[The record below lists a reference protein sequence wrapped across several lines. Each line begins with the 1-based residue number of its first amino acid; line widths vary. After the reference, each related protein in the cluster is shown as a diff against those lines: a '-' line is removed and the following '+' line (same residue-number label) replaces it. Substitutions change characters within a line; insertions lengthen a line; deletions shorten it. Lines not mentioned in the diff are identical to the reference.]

1 MVYYDT
7 VTFITVTVLFIEEE
21 SEMTAIRSMTGFG
34 RAEVTENNRKYT
46 VEIKAVNH
54 RYLEVSV
61 KLPKKLSA
69 FEANIRN
76 VMKEYMERGK
86 VDVFV
91 TLEDYNEAAE
101 TVKYNSALAH
111 EYMKYIQEMSEDFGI
126 QNDIR
131 LSVLAR
137 FPDVFTMEDAE
148 TNEDELWG
156 SLEKTVREACTHFV
170 ATREKEGNNLRTD
183 LISKLEDMASHVE
196 FIEQRS
202 PEIVSEYRNKL
213 EEKLRDMLSALDVKA
228 DEARIV
234 TEVTIYA
241 DKICV
246 DEEIVRLKSHVQ
258 AMTDEL
264 KKGGACGRKL
274 DFIAQE
280 MNREANTTLSKSGDI
295 ALTDR
300 AIELKTLIEKIREQ
314 IQNVE

>member
-1 MVYYDT
+1 
-7 VTFITVTVLFIEEE
+7 
-21 SEMTAIRSMTGFG
+21 MTAIKSMTGFG
-34 RAEVTENNRKYT
+34 RAEITENNRKYT

-54 RYLEVSV
+54 RYLEASV
-61 KLPKKLSA
+61 KMPKKLSM

-91 TLEDYNEAAE
+91 TLEDYNGAAE

-111 EYMKYIQEMSEDFGI
+111 EYMKYIQEMADDFGI
-126 QNDIR
+126 QNDVR

-137 FPDVFTMEDAE
+137 FPDVFTMEDVAADE
-148 TNEDELWG
+148 EELWVT
-156 SLEKTVREACTHFV
+156 LEKAVRGACENFV
-170 ATREKEGNNLRTD
+170 AAREKEGENLKSD
-183 LISKLEDMASHVE
+183 LISKLDEMAGYVG
-196 FIEQRS
+196 FIEEHS
-202 PEIVSEYRNKL
+202 PEIVTEYRKKL
-213 EEKLRDMLSALDVKA
+213 EDKLRDMLGNLDVKA

-246 DEEIVRLKSHVQ
+246 DEEIVRLKSHVK
-258 AMTDEL
+258 AMKDEL
-264 KKGGACGRKL
+264 IKGGACGRKL

-280 MNREANTTLSKSGDI
+280 MNREANTTLSKSGDL
-295 ALTDR
+295 ALTDK

-314 IQNVE
+314 VQNIE

>member
-1 MVYYDT
+1 M
-7 VTFITVTVLFIEEE
+7 IK
-21 SEMTAIRSMTGFG
+21 SMTGFG
-34 RAEVTENNRKYT
+34 RGEVTENNRKFT

-91 TLEDYNEAAE
+91 SLEDYNEAAE
-101 TVKYNSALAH
+101 TVKYNPALAR
-111 EYMKYIQEMSEDFGI
+111 EYMKYLQKMADDFGI

-137 FPDVFTMEDAE
+137 FPDVFTMEDIE
-148 TNEDELWG
+148 TDEEELWS
-156 SLEKTVREACTHFV
+156 SLEKAVRAACERF
-170 ATREKEGNNLRTD
+170 AAAREKEGEELKSD
-183 LISKLEDMASHVE
+183 LLQKLDEMADYVS
-196 FIEQRS
+196 FIEVRS
-202 PEIVSEYRNKL
+202 PEIVVEYRKKL
-213 EEKLRDMLSALDVKA
+213 EEKLRDMLSSLDVQA
-228 DEARIV
+228 DEGRIV

-246 DEEIVRLKSHVQ
+246 DEETVRLKSHVK
-258 AMTDEL
+258 AMRDALNE
-264 KKGGACGRKL
+264 GGACGRKL

-280 MNREANTTLSKSGDI
+280 MNREANTTLSKSGDL
-295 ALTDR
+295 ALTDK
-300 AIELKTLIEKIREQ
+300 AIALKTVIEKIREQ

>member
-1 MVYYDT
+1 M
-7 VTFITVTVLFIEEE
+7 IK
-21 SEMTAIRSMTGFG
+21 SMTGFG
-34 RAEVTENNRKYT
+34 RGEVTENNRKFT

-91 TLEDYNEAAE
+91 SLEDYNEAAE
-101 TVKYNSALAH
+101 TVKYNPALAR
-111 EYMKYIQEMSEDFGI
+111 EYMKYLQKMADDFGI

-137 FPDVFTMEDAE
+137 FPDVFTMEDIE
-148 TNEDELWG
+148 TDEEELWS
-156 SLEKTVREACTHFV
+156 SLEKAVRAACERF
-170 ATREKEGNNLRTD
+170 AAAREKEGEELKSD
-183 LISKLEDMASHVE
+183 LLLKLDEMADYVS
-196 FIEQRS
+196 FIEVRS
-202 PEIVSEYRNKL
+202 PEIVVEYRKKL
-213 EEKLRDMLSALDVKA
+213 EEKLRDMLSSLDVQA
-228 DEARIV
+228 DEGRIV

-246 DEEIVRLKSHVQ
+246 DEETVRLKSHVK
-258 AMTDEL
+258 AMRDALNE
-264 KKGGACGRKL
+264 GGACGRKL

-280 MNREANTTLSKSGDI
+280 MNREANTTLSKSGDL
-295 ALTDR
+295 ALTDK
-300 AIELKTLIEKIREQ
+300 AIALKTVIEKIREQ

>member
-1 MVYYDT
+1 M
-7 VTFITVTVLFIEEE
+7 
-21 SEMTAIRSMTGFG
+21 AKIRSMTGFG

-54 RYLEVSV
+54 RYLEASV

-91 TLEDYNEAAE
+91 SMEDYNEASE

-111 EYMKYIQEMSEDFGI
+111 EYMKYIQEMSDDFGI
-126 QNDIR
+126 QNDVR

-137 FPDVFTMEDAE
+137 FPDVFTMEEND
-148 TNEDELWG
+148 TDEDELWS
-156 SLEKTVREACTHFV
+156 SLEKAVRGACEHFV
-170 ATREKEGNNLRTD
+170 SARETEGENLRKD
-183 LISKLEDMASHVE
+183 LISKLDDMSSHVR
-196 FIEQRS
+196 FIEDHS
-202 PEIVSEYRNKL
+202 PVIVEEYRKKI
-213 EEKLRDMLSALDVKA
+213 EDKLREMLKNLDVEA

-246 DEEIVRLKSHVQ
+246 DEEIVRLKSHVDG
-258 AMTDEL
+258 MKDVL
-264 KKGGACGRKL
+264 KKGGSCGRKL

-280 MNREANTTLSKSGDI
+280 MNREANTTLSKSGDL

-300 AIELKTLIEKIREQ
+300 AIELKTLIEKVREQ

>member
-1 MVYYDT
+1 
-7 VTFITVTVLFIEEE
+7 
-21 SEMTAIRSMTGFG
+21 MTAIKSMTGFG
-34 RAEVTENNRKYT
+34 RAEITENNRKYT

-54 RYLEVSV
+54 RYLEASV
-61 KLPKKLSA
+61 KMPKKLSM

-91 TLEDYNEAAE
+91 TLEDYNGAAE

-111 EYMKYIQEMSEDFGI
+111 EYMKYIQEMADDFGI

-137 FPDVFTMEDAE
+137 FPDVFTMEDVATDE
-148 TNEDELWG
+148 EELWVT
-156 SLEKTVREACTHFV
+156 LEKAVRGACENFV
-170 ATREKEGNNLRTD
+170 AAREKEGENLKSD
-183 LISKLEDMASHVE
+183 LILKLDEMAGYVG
-196 FIEQRS
+196 FIEEHS
-202 PEIVSEYRNKL
+202 PEIVTEYRKKL
-213 EEKLRDMLSALDVKA
+213 EDKLRDMLGNLDVKA

-246 DEEIVRLKSHVQ
+246 DEEIVRLKSHVK
-258 AMTDEL
+258 AMKDEL
-264 KKGGACGRKL
+264 IKGGACGRKL

-280 MNREANTTLSKSGDI
+280 MNREANTTLSKSGDL
-295 ALTDR
+295 ALTDK

-314 IQNVE
+314 VQNIE

>member
-1 MVYYDT
+1 
-7 VTFITVTVLFIEEE
+7 
-21 SEMTAIRSMTGFG
+21 MTAIKSMTGFG
-34 RAEVTENNRKYT
+34 RAEITENNRKYT

-54 RYLEVSV
+54 RYLEASV
-61 KLPKKLSA
+61 KMPKKLSM

-91 TLEDYNEAAE
+91 TLEDYNGAAE

-111 EYMKYIQEMSEDFGI
+111 EYMKYIQEMADDFGI
-126 QNDIR
+126 QNDVR

-137 FPDVFTMEDAE
+137 FPDVFTMEDVATDE
-148 TNEDELWG
+148 EELWVT
-156 SLEKTVREACTHFV
+156 LEKAVRGACESFV
-170 ATREKEGNNLRTD
+170 AAREKEGENLKSD
-183 LISKLEDMASHVE
+183 LISKLDEMAGYVG
-196 FIEQRS
+196 FIEEHS
-202 PEIVSEYRNKL
+202 PEIVTEYRKKL
-213 EEKLRDMLSALDVKA
+213 EDKLRDMLGNLDVKA

-246 DEEIVRLKSHVQ
+246 DEEIVRLKSHVK
-258 AMTDEL
+258 AMKDEL
-264 KKGGACGRKL
+264 IKGGACGRKL

-280 MNREANTTLSKSGDI
+280 MNREANTTLSKSGDL
-295 ALTDR
+295 ALTDK

-314 IQNVE
+314 VQNIE

>member
-1 MVYYDT
+1 
-7 VTFITVTVLFIEEE
+7 
-21 SEMTAIRSMTGFG
+21 MTKIKSMTGFG
-34 RAEVTENNRKYT
+34 RAEVTENNRKFT

-54 RYLEVSV
+54 RYLEASV
-61 KLPKKLSA
+61 KMPKKLTM

-111 EYMKYIQEMSEDFGI
+111 EYMKYIQEMADDFGI
-126 QNDIR
+126 QNDVR

-137 FPDVFTMEDAE
+137 FPDVFTMEDME
-148 TNEDELWG
+148 TDEEELWG
-156 SLEKTVREACTHFV
+156 TLEKAVRGACDNFV
-170 ATREKEGNNLRTD
+170 KAREKEGENLKSD
-183 LISKLEDMASHVE
+183 LIVKLDEMAGYVG
-196 FIEQRS
+196 FIEEHS
-202 PEIVSEYRNKL
+202 PEIVTEYRKRL
-213 EEKLRDMLSALDVKA
+213 EEKLRDMLGNLDVKA
-228 DEARIV
+228 DEGRIV

-258 AMTDEL
+258 AMKDEL
-264 KKGGACGRKL
+264 VKGGACGRKL

-280 MNREANTTLSKSGDI
+280 MNREANTTLSKSGDL
-295 ALTDR
+295 ALTDK
-300 AIELKTLIEKIREQ
+300 AIELKTVIEKIREQ

>member
-1 MVYYDT
+1 
-7 VTFITVTVLFIEEE
+7 
-21 SEMTAIRSMTGFG
+21 MTAIKSMTGFG
-34 RAEVTENNRKYT
+34 RAEITENNRKYT

-54 RYLEVSV
+54 RYLEASV
-61 KLPKKLSA
+61 KMPKKLSM

-91 TLEDYNEAAE
+91 TLEDYNGAAE

-111 EYMKYIQEMSEDFGI
+111 EYMKYIQEMADDFGI
-126 QNDIR
+126 QNDVR

-137 FPDVFTMEDAE
+137 FPDVFTMEDVATDE
-148 TNEDELWG
+148 EELWVT
-156 SLEKTVREACTHFV
+156 LEKAVRGACENFV
-170 ATREKEGNNLRTD
+170 AAREKEGENLKSD
-183 LISKLEDMASHVE
+183 LISKLDEMAGYVG
-196 FIEQRS
+196 FIEEHS
-202 PEIVSEYRNKL
+202 PEIVTEYRKKL
-213 EEKLRDMLSALDVKA
+213 EDKLRDMLGNLDVKA

-246 DEEIVRLKSHVQ
+246 DEEIVRLKSHVK
-258 AMTDEL
+258 AMKDEL
-264 KKGGACGRKL
+264 VKGGACGRKL

-280 MNREANTTLSKSGDI
+280 MNREANTTLSKSGDL
-295 ALTDR
+295 ALTDK

>member
-1 MVYYDT
+1 
-7 VTFITVTVLFIEEE
+7 
-21 SEMTAIRSMTGFG
+21 MTAIKSMTGFG
-34 RAEVTENNRKYT
+34 RAEITENNRKYT

-54 RYLEVSV
+54 RYLEASV
-61 KLPKKLSA
+61 KMPKKLSM

-91 TLEDYNEAAE
+91 TLEDYNGAAE

-111 EYMKYIQEMSEDFGI
+111 EYMKYIQEMADDFGI
-126 QNDIR
+126 QNDVR

-137 FPDVFTMEDAE
+137 FPDVFTMEDVATDE
-148 TNEDELWG
+148 EELWVT
-156 SLEKTVREACTHFV
+156 LEKAVRGACENFV
-170 ATREKEGNNLRTD
+170 AAREKEGENLKSD
-183 LISKLEDMASHVE
+183 LISKLDEMAGYVG
-196 FIEQRS
+196 FIEEHS
-202 PEIVSEYRNKL
+202 PEIVTEYRKKL
-213 EEKLRDMLSALDVKA
+213 EDKLRDMLGNLDVKA

-246 DEEIVRLKSHVQ
+246 DEEIVRLKSHVK
-258 AMTDEL
+258 AMKDEL
-264 KKGGACGRKL
+264 IKGGACGRKL

-280 MNREANTTLSKSGDI
+280 MNREANTTLSKSGDL
-295 ALTDR
+295 ALTDK

>member
-1 MVYYDT
+1 
-7 VTFITVTVLFIEEE
+7 
-21 SEMTAIRSMTGFG
+21 MTKIKSMTGFG
-34 RAEVTENNRKYT
+34 RAEVTENNRKFT

-54 RYLEVSV
+54 RYLEASV
-61 KLPKKLSA
+61 KMPKKLTM

-111 EYMKYIQEMSEDFGI
+111 EYMKYIQEMADDFGI
-126 QNDIR
+126 QNDVR

-137 FPDVFTMEDAE
+137 FPDVFTMEDME
-148 TNEDELWG
+148 TDEDELWG
-156 SLEKTVREACTHFV
+156 TLEKAVRGACDNFV
-170 ATREKEGNNLRTD
+170 KAREKEGENLKSD
-183 LISKLEDMASHVE
+183 LIVKLDEMAGYVG
-196 FIEQRS
+196 FIEEHS
-202 PEIVSEYRNKL
+202 PEIVTEYRKRL
-213 EEKLRDMLSALDVKA
+213 EEKLRDMLGNLDVKA
-228 DEARIV
+228 DEGRIV

-258 AMTDEL
+258 AMKDEL
-264 KKGGACGRKL
+264 VKGGACGRKL

-280 MNREANTTLSKSGDI
+280 MNREANTTLSKSGDL
-295 ALTDR
+295 ALTDK
-300 AIELKTLIEKIREQ
+300 AIELKTVIEKIREQ

>member
-1 MVYYDT
+1 MAN
-7 VTFITVTVLFIEEE
+7 IK
-21 SEMTAIRSMTGFG
+21 SMTGFG
-34 RAEVTENNRKYT
+34 RGEVTENNRKFT

-54 RYLEVSV
+54 RYLEASL

-86 VDVFV
+86 VDVFI

-111 EYMKYIQEMSEDFGI
+111 EYMKYLQEMSEEFGVA
-126 QNDIR
+126 NDIR

-137 FPDVFTMEDAE
+137 FPDVFTMEDIEAD
-148 TNEDELWG
+148 EDELWG
-156 SLEKTVREACTHFV
+156 SLEKAVRSACEKFV
-170 ATREKEGNNLRTD
+170 AAREKEGENLRTD
-183 LISKLEDMASHVE
+183 LMKKLDEMAGYVD

-202 PEIVSEYRNKL
+202 PEIVAEYRKKL
-213 EEKLRDMLSALDVKA
+213 EDKLRDMLSTLDVKA
-228 DEARIV
+228 DEGRIV
-234 TEVTIYA
+234 TEVTIYS

-246 DEEIVRLKSHVQ
+246 DEEIVRLKSHVK
-258 AMTDEL
+258 AMKDEL
-264 KKGGACGRKL
+264 SGGGACGRKL

-280 MNREANTTLSKSGDI
+280 MNREANTTLSKSGDL
-295 ALTDR
+295 ALTDK
-300 AIELKTLIEKIREQ
+300 AIELKTVIEKIREQ

>member
-1 MVYYDT
+1 MGHGNM
-7 VTFITVTVLFIEEE
+7 IK
-21 SEMTAIRSMTGFG
+21 SMTGFG
-34 RAEVTENNRKYT
+34 RGEITENNRKFT

-54 RYLEVSV
+54 RYLEASI

-111 EYMKYIQEMSEDFGI
+111 EYMKYLNEMGDEFGVP
-126 QNDIR
+126 NDIR

-137 FPDVFTMEDAE
+137 FPDVFTMEEVEAD
-148 TNEDELWG
+148 EDELWEE
-156 SLEKTVREACTHFV
+156 LEKAVRQACKSFV
-170 ATREKEGNNLRTD
+170 AAREKEGENLRGD
-183 LISKLEDMASHVE
+183 LLKKLDEMAGYVE
-196 FIEQRS
+196 FIESRS
-202 PEIVSEYRNKL
+202 PEIVAEYRKKL
-213 EEKLRDMLSALDVKA
+213 EDKLRDMLESLDVKA

-246 DEEIVRLKSHVQ
+246 DEEIVRLKSHVN
-258 AMTDEL
+258 AMADTLRE
-264 KKGGACGRKL
+264 GGACGRKL

-280 MNREANTTLSKSGDI
+280 MNREANTSLSKSGDL
-295 ALTDR
+295 ALTDK
-300 AIELKTLIEKIREQ
+300 AIELKTVIEKIREQ
-314 IQNVE
+314 VQNIE

>member
-1 MVYYDT
+1 
-7 VTFITVTVLFIEEE
+7 
-21 SEMTAIRSMTGFG
+21 MTKIKSMTGFG
-34 RAEVTENNRKYT
+34 RAEVTENNRKFT

-54 RYLEVSV
+54 RYLEASV
-61 KLPKKLSA
+61 KMPKKLTM

-91 TLEDYNEAAE
+91 TLEDYSEAAE

-111 EYMKYIQEMSEDFGI
+111 EYMKYIQEMADDFGI
-126 QNDIR
+126 QNDVR

-137 FPDVFTMEDAE
+137 FPDVFTMEDME
-148 TNEDELWG
+148 TDEDELW
-156 SLEKTVREACTHFV
+156 STLEKAVRGACENFV
-170 ATREKEGNNLRTD
+170 KAREKEGENLKSD
-183 LISKLEDMASHVE
+183 LIVKLDEMAGYVD
-196 FIEQRS
+196 FIEGHS
-202 PEIVSEYRNKL
+202 PEIVAEYRKKL
-213 EEKLRDMLSALDVKA
+213 EEKLRDMLGNLDVKA
-228 DEARIV
+228 DEGRIV

-258 AMTDEL
+258 AMKDEL
-264 KKGGACGRKL
+264 VKGGACGRKL

-280 MNREANTTLSKSGDI
+280 MNREANTTLSKSGDL
-295 ALTDR
+295 ALTDK
-300 AIELKTLIEKIREQ
+300 AIELKTVIEKIREQ

>member
-1 MVYYDT
+1 
-7 VTFITVTVLFIEEE
+7 
-21 SEMTAIRSMTGFG
+21 MTKIKSMTGFG
-34 RAEVTENNRKYT
+34 RAEVTENNRKFT

-54 RYLEVSV
+54 RYLEASV
-61 KLPKKLSA
+61 KMPKKLTM

-111 EYMKYIQEMSEDFGI
+111 EYMKYIQEMADDFGI
-126 QNDIR
+126 QNDVR

-137 FPDVFTMEDAE
+137 FPDVFTMEDME
-148 TNEDELWG
+148 TDEDELWG
-156 SLEKTVREACTHFV
+156 TLEKAVRGACDNFV
-170 ATREKEGNNLRTD
+170 KAREKEGENLKSD
-183 LISKLEDMASHVE
+183 LIVKLDEMAGYVD
-196 FIEQRS
+196 FIEEHS
-202 PEIVSEYRNKL
+202 PEIVTEYRKRL
-213 EEKLRDMLSALDVKA
+213 EEKLRDMLGNLDVKA
-228 DEARIV
+228 DEGRIV

-258 AMTDEL
+258 AMKDEL
-264 KKGGACGRKL
+264 VKGGACGRKL

-280 MNREANTTLSKSGDI
+280 MNREANTTLSKSGDL
-295 ALTDR
+295 ALTDK
-300 AIELKTLIEKIREQ
+300 AIELKTVIEKIREQ

>member
-1 MVYYDT
+1 
-7 VTFITVTVLFIEEE
+7 
-21 SEMTAIRSMTGFG
+21 MTAIKSMTGFG
-34 RAEVTENNRKYT
+34 RAEITENNRKYT

-54 RYLEVSV
+54 RYLEASV
-61 KLPKKLSA
+61 KMPKKLSM

-91 TLEDYNEAAE
+91 TLEDYNGAAE

-111 EYMKYIQEMSEDFGI
+111 EYMKYIQEMADDFGI
-126 QNDIR
+126 QNDVR

-137 FPDVFTMEDAE
+137 FPDVFTMEDVAA
-148 TNEDELWG
+148 NEEELWVT
-156 SLEKTVREACTHFV
+156 LEKAVRGACENFV
-170 ATREKEGNNLRTD
+170 AAREKEGGNLKSD
-183 LISKLEDMASHVE
+183 LISKLDEMEGYVS
-196 FIEQRS
+196 FIEEHS
-202 PEIVSEYRNKL
+202 PEIVTEYRKNL
-213 EEKLRDMLSALDVKA
+213 EDKLRDMLGSLDVKA

-241 DKICV
+241 DKVCV
-246 DEEIVRLKSHVQ
+246 DEEIVRLKSHVK
-258 AMTDEL
+258 AMKDEL
-264 KKGGACGRKL
+264 IKGGACGRKL

-280 MNREANTTLSKSGDI
+280 MNREANTTLSKSGDL
-295 ALTDR
+295 ALTDK

>member
-1 MVYYDT
+1 MM
-7 VTFITVTVLFIEEE
+7 IK
-21 SEMTAIRSMTGFG
+21 SMTGFG
-34 RAEVTENNRKYT
+34 RGEVTENNRKFT

-91 TLEDYNEAAE
+91 SLEDYNEAAE
-101 TVKYNSALAH
+101 TVKYNPALAR
-111 EYMKYIQEMSEDFGI
+111 EYMKYLQKMADDFGI

-137 FPDVFTMEDAE
+137 FPDVFTMEDIE
-148 TNEDELWG
+148 TDEEELWS
-156 SLEKTVREACTHFV
+156 SLEKAVRAACERF
-170 ATREKEGNNLRTD
+170 AAAREKEGEELKSD
-183 LISKLEDMASHVE
+183 LLQKLDEMADYVS
-196 FIEQRS
+196 FIEVRS
-202 PEIVSEYRNKL
+202 PEIVVEYRKKL
-213 EEKLRDMLSALDVKA
+213 EEKLRDMLSSLDVQA
-228 DEARIV
+228 DEGRIV

-246 DEEIVRLKSHVQ
+246 DEETVRLKSHVK
-258 AMTDEL
+258 AMRDALNE
-264 KKGGACGRKL
+264 GGACGRKL

-280 MNREANTTLSKSGDI
+280 MNREANTTLSKSGDL
-295 ALTDR
+295 ALTDK
-300 AIELKTLIEKIREQ
+300 AIALKTVIEKIREQ

>member
-1 MVYYDT
+1 M
-7 VTFITVTVLFIEEE
+7 IK
-21 SEMTAIRSMTGFG
+21 SMTGFG
-34 RAEVTENNRKYT
+34 RGEVTENNRKFT

-91 TLEDYNEAAE
+91 SLEDYNEAAE
-101 TVKYNSALAH
+101 TVKYNPALAR
-111 EYMKYIQEMSEDFGI
+111 EYMKYLQEMADDFGI

-137 FPDVFTMEDAE
+137 FPDVFTMEDIE
-148 TNEDELWG
+148 TDEEELWS
-156 SLEKTVREACTHFV
+156 SLEKAVRAACERF
-170 ATREKEGNNLRTD
+170 AAAREKEGEELKSD
-183 LISKLEDMASHVE
+183 LLLKLDEMADHVS
-196 FIEQRS
+196 FIEVRS
-202 PEIVSEYRNKL
+202 PEIVVEYRKKL
-213 EEKLRDMLSALDVKA
+213 EEKLRDMLSSLDVQA
-228 DEARIV
+228 DEGRIV

-246 DEEIVRLKSHVQ
+246 DEETVRLKSHVK
-258 AMTDEL
+258 AMRDALNE
-264 KKGGACGRKL
+264 GGACGRKL

-280 MNREANTTLSKSGDI
+280 MNREANTTLSKSGDL
-295 ALTDR
+295 ALTDK
-300 AIELKTLIEKIREQ
+300 AIALKTVIEKIREQ

>member
-1 MVYYDT
+1 M
-7 VTFITVTVLFIEEE
+7 IK
-21 SEMTAIRSMTGFG
+21 SMTGFG
-34 RAEVTENNRKYT
+34 RGEITENNRKFT

-54 RYLEVSV
+54 RYLEASV
-61 KLPKKLSA
+61 KLPRKLYA

-91 TLEDYNEAAE
+91 TLEDYNEASE

-111 EYMKYIQEMSEDFGI
+111 EYMKYLKEMGDEFGVP
-126 QNDIR
+126 NDIR

-137 FPDVFTMEDAE
+137 FPDVFTMEDIEADE
-148 TNEDELWG
+148 EELWEA
-156 SLEKTVREACTHFV
+156 LEKAVRQACEKFV
-170 ATREKEGNNLRTD
+170 SAREKEGKNLCDD
-183 LISKLEDMASHVE
+183 LLKKLEEMSGHVE
-196 FIEQRS
+196 FIESHS
-202 PEIVSEYRNKL
+202 PEIVSEYRKKL
-213 EEKLRDMLSALDVKA
+213 EEKLKDMLETLDVKA
-228 DEARIV
+228 DESRIV

-246 DEEIVRLKSHVQ
+246 DEEIVRLKSHVK
-258 AMTDEL
+258 AMEDSL
-264 KKGGACGRKL
+264 KEGGACGRKL

-280 MNREANTTLSKSGDI
+280 MNREANTTLSKSGDL
-295 ALTDR
+295 ALTDK